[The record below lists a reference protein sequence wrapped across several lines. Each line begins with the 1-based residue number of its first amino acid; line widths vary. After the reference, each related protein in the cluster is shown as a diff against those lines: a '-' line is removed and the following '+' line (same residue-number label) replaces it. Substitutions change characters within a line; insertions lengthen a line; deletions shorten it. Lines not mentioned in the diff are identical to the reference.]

1 MKKVL
6 IFGLGLLLLAT
17 AVFVVH
23 MFLQKT
29 KPAYRKM
36 TDVEC
41 LARNLAF
48 ETLLDS
54 HKRPEGRRELEAI
67 IHVVL
72 QRKKLGRK
80 AGYRDTVCDVVY
92 QHAQFSWTLKRK
104 LRYKIPEDKVR
115 WNYMQQVAREGLA
128 GHFEYEWPEK
138 NACIVTYKRAD
149 NKGVGKNP
157 AIWFRARMRPVTVI
171 EKHQFYCA
179 KPKGKKSRSS
189 PHKKRA

>member
-6 IFGLGLLLLAT
+6 IFGLGLLLVA
-17 AVFVVH
+17 AVVFVAH
-23 MFLQKT
+23 LFLQGT
-29 KPAYRKM
+29 KPAHRKM
-36 TDVEC
+36 TDVDC

-48 ETLLDS
+48 ETLLNS
-54 HKRPEGRRELEAI
+54 HKRPEARRELEAI

-92 QHAQFSWTLKRK
+92 QRAQFSWTLKRN
-104 LRYKIPEDKVR
+104 LRYKIPDDKAR
-115 WNYMQQVAREGLA
+115 WYYMQHIAREGLS
-128 GHFEYEWPEK
+128 GHFEYEWPGK

-149 NKGVGKNP
+149 NRGVGKKP
-157 AIWFRARMRPVTVI
+157 AIWFRARMRPVTII
-171 EKHQFYCA
+171 ESHQFYCA
-179 KPKGKKSRSS
+179 KPKGKKSRTG